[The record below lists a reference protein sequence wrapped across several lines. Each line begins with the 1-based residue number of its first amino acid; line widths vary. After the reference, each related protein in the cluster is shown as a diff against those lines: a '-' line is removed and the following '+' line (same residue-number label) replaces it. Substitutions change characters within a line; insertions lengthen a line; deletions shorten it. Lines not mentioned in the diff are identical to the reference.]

1 MIRSMTAFARQERQ
15 GEWGSLAWELKSV
28 NQRFLEPAFRLPEE
42 LRDLEAPLR
51 EQAGRALQRGKL
63 DCRLRF
69 QPAAGLSQ
77 EVSIN
82 KDLAR
87 QLAHLCREVD
97 ALFYNPASSSS
108 MEVLRWPGVL
118 VMQEPRMDI
127 VREQALALFE
137 AALADLVEGRTREG
151 ARLKEF
157 IEERLGA
164 VQTWVSTV
172 KARLPDVVNTIR
184 EKLRQRIADLKVEV
198 DATRI
203 EQEVALLAQR
213 ADVAEELDRLSAHV
227 DETRDTLSKGGA
239 VGRKLDFLMQEMHRE
254 ANTLGSKSA
263 DIETTRAAMELK
275 LLIEQMR
282 EQVQNIE

>member
-28 NQRFLEPAFRLPEE
+28 NQRFLEPTFRLPEE

-51 EQAGRALQRGKL
+51 EQAGRALQRGKIE
-63 DCRLRF
+63 CRLRF
-69 QPAAGLSQ
+69 QPAAEISQ
-77 EVSIN
+77 EISIN
-82 KDLAR
+82 KDLAK

-97 ALFYNPASSSS
+97 ALFYNPAPSPS

-137 AALADLVEGRTREG
+137 ATLADLVEGRTREG
-151 ARLKEF
+151 ARLKDF

-164 VQTWVSTV
+164 VQSWVSTV
-172 KARLPDVVNTIR
+172 KARFPDAVNAIR
-184 EKLRQRIADLKVEV
+184 DKLRQRIADLKVEV
-198 DATRI
+198 DPTRI

-227 DETRDTLSKGGA
+227 DETRDTLRKGGA

-282 EQVQNIE
+282 EQVQNVE